1 MADEGENTK
10 KGGEAGFLRTLG
22 RDFFLGCVA
31 LLPLALFVFV
41 FYYLI
46 YLCEMF
52 GALIFGFTQS
62 RRSTA
67 LIIVFLVCLLVY
79 IGRKLRRRERS
90 LLSLLE
96 QLVITKIPVIGG
108 WYATFRDILQT
119 FTASGGSS
127 YLGTVK
133 IPVGKGYVIAFVSKR
148 EVMPDGT
155 ARVTVFVPTSPN
167 PTTGFVLFFDERDI
181 EYLDI
186 PPEKADKRRPRRGR
200 KTTGRSLL
208 IWNRFAILISF
219 SSTRG
224 R

>member
-10 KGGEAGFLRTLG
+10 KGGESGFLRTLG

-186 PPEKADKRRPRRGR
+186 PPEKAF
-200 KTTGRSLL
+200 TLIISLGVK
-208 IWNRFAILISF
+208 S
-219 SSTRG
+219 
-224 R
+224 

>member
-67 LIIVFLVCLLVY
+67 LIIIFLVCLLVY

-186 PPEKADKRRPRRGR
+186 PPEKAF
-200 KTTGRSLL
+200 TLIISLGVK
-208 IWNRFAILISF
+208 S
-219 SSTRG
+219 
-224 R
+224 

>member
-1 MADEGENTK
+1 MADEGKNTK
-10 KGGEAGFLRTLG
+10 KGGETGFLRTLG

-186 PPEKADKRRPRRGR
+186 PPEKAF
-200 KTTGRSLL
+200 TLIISLGVK
-208 IWNRFAILISF
+208 S
-219 SSTRG
+219 
-224 R
+224 

>member
-1 MADEGENTK
+1 MGGHVENTK
-10 KGGEAGFLRTLG
+10 KGGGSGFLRTLG
-22 RDFFLGCVA
+22 RDFFLGCIA

-46 YLCEMF
+46 YLCDMF

-96 QLVITKIPVIGG
+96 QLVITKIPVVGG

-119 FTASGGSS
+119 FTASGGVG

-133 IPVGKGYVIAFVSKR
+133 IPVGSGYVIAFVSKR
-148 EVMPDGT
+148 EEMPDGS

-167 PTTGFVLFFDERDI
+167 PTTGFVLFFDEKDI

-186 PPEKADKRRPRRGR
+186 PPEKAF
-200 KTTGRSLL
+200 TLIISLGVK
-208 IWNRFAILISF
+208 S
-219 SSTRG
+219 
-224 R
+224 

>member
-167 PTTGFVLFFDERDI
+167 PTTGFVLFFDEKDI

-186 PPEKADKRRPRRGR
+186 PPEKAF
-200 KTTGRSLL
+200 TLIISLGVK
-208 IWNRFAILISF
+208 S
-219 SSTRG
+219 
-224 R
+224 

>member
-1 MADEGENTK
+1 MADEGKNKK

-186 PPEKADKRRPRRGR
+186 PPEKAF
-200 KTTGRSLL
+200 TLIISLGVK
-208 IWNRFAILISF
+208 S
-219 SSTRG
+219 
-224 R
+224 

>member
-10 KGGEAGFLRTLG
+10 KGGAAGFLRTLG

-67 LIIVFLVCLLVY
+67 LIILFLVCLLVY

-167 PTTGFVLFFDERDI
+167 PTTGFVLFFDEKDI

-186 PPEKADKRRPRRGR
+186 PPEKAF
-200 KTTGRSLL
+200 TLIISLGVK
-208 IWNRFAILISF
+208 S
-219 SSTRG
+219 
-224 R
+224 

>member
-10 KGGEAGFLRTLG
+10 KSGEAGFLRTLG

-167 PTTGFVLFFDERDI
+167 PTTGFVLFFDEKDI

-186 PPEKADKRRPRRGR
+186 PPEKAF
-200 KTTGRSLL
+200 TLIISLGVK
-208 IWNRFAILISF
+208 S
-219 SSTRG
+219 
-224 R
+224 

>member
-22 RDFFLGCVA
+22 RDFFLGCIA

-167 PTTGFVLFFDERDI
+167 PTTGFVLFFDEKDI

-186 PPEKADKRRPRRGR
+186 PPEKAF
-200 KTTGRSLL
+200 TLIISLGVK
-208 IWNRFAILISF
+208 S
-219 SSTRG
+219 
-224 R
+224 

>member
-22 RDFFLGCVA
+22 RDFFLGCIA

-181 EYLDI
+181 EYIDI
-186 PPEKADKRRPRRGR
+186 PPEKAF
-200 KTTGRSLL
+200 TLIISLGVK
-208 IWNRFAILISF
+208 S
-219 SSTRG
+219 
-224 R
+224 